1 VHGSAF
7 LLELGG
13 VILLLAILARVA
25 QRFGFSPIPLYLLA
39 GLAFGQG
46 GLVPLVTADRFIAAG
61 AEIGLI
67 LLLFSLGLEY
77 SARELLGAV
86 RSSSLVGGMDLLLNF
101 TPGFVAGVLL
111 GWEA

>member
-1 VHGSAF
+1 MHGSAF

-46 GLVPLVTADRFIAAG
+46 GLIPLVTADRFIAAG

-67 LLLFSLGLEY
+67 LLLFSLGSSTRLGSSSTPFERRLG
-77 SARELLGAV
+77 SAR
-86 RSSSLVGGMDLLLNF
+86 SICC
-101 TPGFVAGVLL
+101 
-111 GWEA
+111 

>member
-1 VHGSAF
+1 MHGSAF

-46 GLVPLVTADRFIAAG
+46 GLIPLVTADRFIAEGDFVVVEARG
-61 AEIGLI
+61 RSTTKQGKPYNNSYCWIYRFTNGEVTALTEYLDTALVAEV
-67 LLLFSLGLEY
+67 LGDP
-77 SARELLGAV
+77 A
-86 RSSSLVGGMDLLLNF
+86 
-101 TPGFVAGVLL
+101 
-111 GWEA
+111 